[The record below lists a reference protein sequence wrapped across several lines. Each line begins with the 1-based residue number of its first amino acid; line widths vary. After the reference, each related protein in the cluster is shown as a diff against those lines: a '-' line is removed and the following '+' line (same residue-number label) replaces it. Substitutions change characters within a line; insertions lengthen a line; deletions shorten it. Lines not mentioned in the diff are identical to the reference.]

1 VRPAS
6 QISSIFQNL
15 HKKGMNFYNQYF
27 DSKSKV
33 LNNIERMLRGKL
45 KDIAEK
51 GMQLHLLNKNS
62 LNDSLD
68 FHEYD

>member
-1 VRPAS
+1 
-6 QISSIFQNL
+6 
-15 HKKGMNFYNQYF
+15 MNFYNQYF

-33 LNNIERMLRGKL
+33 LSNIERMLRGKL